1 VALVE
6 PPTVA
11 VTSTTPVPGGLVAV
25 QLVVLA
31 QLTPLAGALPKL
43 MDVPFVDGSKL
54 VPVTVTRVPPDD
66 GPETG
71 DTEVTRAPAPGPRP
85 GSRPGGQQ
93 RRSGS
98 RGGRPGGSRNKRKRR

>member
-1 VALVE
+1 MALVE

-54 VPVTVTRVPPDD
+54 VPVTVTRVPPAA
-66 GPETG
+66 GPLVGLTPVTVGNEADFCSVLTETSSKSLVP
-71 DTEVTRAPAPGPRP
+71 TA
-85 GSRPGGQQ
+85 SFHSW
-93 RRSGS
+93 RR
-98 RGGRPGGSRNKRKRR
+98 